1 MIKDYNDSLGL
12 ARSKRIPDFRKNIDD
27 LHDILIK
34 EMVKDCGNGFIEGKG
49 ITSER

>member
-12 ARSKRIPDFRKNIDD
+12 ARSKRIPDYKKNIQD

-34 EMVKDCGNGFIEGKG
+34 EMVKDCGDGFSEGKV

>member
-12 ARSKRIPDFRKNIDD
+12 ARSKRIPDFKKNIID

-34 EMVKDCGNGFIEGKG
+34 EMVKDCGHGF
-49 ITSER
+49 T